1 MLQPI
6 IWLLNMLSVALVA
19 VAGVGAVALL
29 VRMILQWAQAN
40 PFGWFALN
48 LRRVTEPLMSPLRLG
63 FDNRILRYDMLPIV
77 AAILLLLYAY
87 FASSIIQGYAIILTS
102 ISYASA
108 VTVGVVLL
116 WVLALLV
123 NTYLALIFMRFLLP
137 FFGIGYSTPSFRFV
151 FLVTEPILKPLRR
164 FLVIGLFDLSPLVAI
179 LVLGW
184 LLQAL
189 VSRM

>member
-1 MLQPI
+1 
-6 IWLLNMLSVALVA
+6 MLSVTLVA

-29 VRMILQWAQAN
+29 VRMLLQWMQAN

-48 LRRVTEPLMSPLRLG
+48 LRRATEPLMRPLRLS
-63 FDNRILRYDMLPIV
+63 FDNSVLRYDMLPIV

-87 FASSIIQGYAIILTS
+87 FASSIINGYAIILAS
-102 ISYASA
+102 ISYTSA
-108 VTVGVVLL
+108 VTMGRVVL
-116 WVLALLV
+116 WVLAVLV
-123 NTYLALIFMRFLLP
+123 NTYLALIFLRFLLP

-151 FLVTEPILKPLRR
+151 FSVTEPILKPLRR